1 MVTSI
6 NDSFTLYR
14 INFLSQKMIT
24 ADLFD
29 LASEDFNIKSEATTK
44 QYDFENYSYD
54 HAAPNK
60 LN

>member
-1 MVTSI
+1 
-6 NDSFTLYR
+6 
-14 INFLSQKMIT
+14 MIT
-24 ADLFD
+24 ADLFN